1 MKFEWDPEK
10 DRANQ
15 KKHGI
20 AFFTAKKVFSDA
32 NRKDLPDHR
41 HSSEEPRRI
50 TIGKAGKILFVVYT
64 ERYYDIGEVIRIIS
78 ARRATEQE
86 RSFYYD
92 RNGLFGH
99 EQTGRIQ

>member
-1 MKFEWDPEK
+1 MKFEWDAEK

-15 KKHGI
+15 RKHGI

-32 NRKDLPDHR
+32 NRKDLPDDR
-41 HSSEEPRRI
+41 HSGSEARRI

-64 ERYYDIGEVIRIIS
+64 ERHYDIGEVVRIIS

-86 RSFYYD
+86 RGFYYD
-92 RNGLFGH
+92 RNGLSGH
-99 EQTGRIQ
+99 EQTSGI